1 MFPVEEPDSMA
12 NVIAP
17 KIGEV
22 PGPDSIVYVKGHM
35 ETHTVV
41 KKRADSRQAVCKRSH
56 IFN

>member
-22 PGPDSIVYVKGHM
+22 PGPDSNVYVKGHM

-41 KKRADSRQAVCKRSH
+41 
-56 IFN
+56 